1 MRIRSKNPI
10 TDLYLLTH
18 DSYITHVL
26 PPFLKGA
33 YGFTPGE
40 DYVFFLNP
48 DPTVTSP
55 AYSALFP
62 RTPPL
67 QTFTLEQKHRGQH
80 KNLIGGRSR
89 D

>member
-10 TDLYLLTH
+10 TDLYPLTH

-33 YGFTPGE
+33 YGFIPGE
-40 DYVFFLNP
+40 DSVLFLNP

-55 AYSALFP
+55 AYSVLSP
-62 RTPPL
+62 RTLPL
-67 QTFTLEQKHRGQH
+67 QTHLH
-80 KNLIGGRSR
+80 
-89 D
+89 